1 MRYHHILGF
10 PRTGYPADS
19 GLMQV
24 TIISDDSVMGEA
36 LSTACFVSGLDEGM
50 KLAEKY
56 GVDAI
61 FVDTDKNIWYNNPDV
76 LNSFEFTGKDSGYV
90 LNEYNQAHS

>member
-1 MRYHHILGF
+1 
-10 PRTGYPADS
+10 
-19 GLMQV
+19 MQV
-24 TIISDDSVMGEA
+24 TIISDDSVMGDA

>member
-1 MRYHHILGF
+1 M
-10 PRTGYPADS
+10 S
-19 GLMQV
+19 GCQPHVCPVSYTHLDVYKRQ
-24 TIISDDSVMGEA
+24 
-36 LSTACFVSGLDEGM
+36 ACFVSGLDEGM

>member
-1 MRYHHILGF
+1 
-10 PRTGYPADS
+10 
-19 GLMQV
+19 MQV
-24 TIISDDSVMGEA
+24 TIISDDSVMGDA

-76 LNSFEFTGKDSGYV
+76 LNSFEFTGKVRDMF
-90 LNEYNQAHS
+90 